1 MAFAG
6 MEWIIVI
13 IVVVLLLFGAKKI
26 PELARSMGKARAEFS
41 RGQQM
46 VEKEIREAERLEKEE
61 ELQRQREEE
70 KARKQEEER
79 LRKEEEKKAAEADDD
94 EGEDDIDPDV
104 KKAAEAL
111 GIDPEGKNEDEL
123 KILIKYKME
132 QG

>member
-1 MAFAG
+1 

-46 VEKEIREAERLEKEE
+46 VEKELREAERLEKQETT
-61 ELQRQREEE
+61 QRELDEARRR
-70 KARKQEEER
+70 KA
-79 LRKEEEKKAAEADDD
+79 EKKALE
-94 EGEDDIDPDV
+94 EGEDVEDDDVDPDV
-104 KKAAEAL
+104 KKAASAL
-111 GIDPEGKNEDEL
+111 GIDPSGKTEEEL
-123 KILIKYKME
+123 KVLIKYKME

>member
-46 VEKEIREAERLEKEE
+46 VEKELREAERLEKEE
-61 ELQRQREEE
+61 DAKREMEEAKRRQVAE
-70 KARKQEEER
+70 KAVEE
-79 LRKEEEKKAAEADDD
+79 DVD
-94 EGEDDIDPDV
+94 EEDDIDPDV
-104 KKAAEAL
+104 KKAAKAL
-111 GIDPEGKNEDEL
+111 GIEPEGKTEEEL
-123 KILIKYKME
+123 KVLIKYKME